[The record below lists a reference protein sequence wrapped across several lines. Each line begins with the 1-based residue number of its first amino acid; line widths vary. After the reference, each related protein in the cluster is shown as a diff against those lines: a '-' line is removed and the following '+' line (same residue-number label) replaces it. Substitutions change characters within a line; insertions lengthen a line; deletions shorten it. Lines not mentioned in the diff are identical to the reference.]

1 VQIRS
6 DIKPLFAKF
15 AKDQELGHNV
25 AYEHPTIS
33 QLAGYLV
40 ACSKGEVIKNN
51 DSAAMISR
59 IEACVDR
66 WTATL
71 PERPVSV
78 AAVPEKKVLAITGG
92 TGSLGVHL
100 LRNLLERDDVVKV
113 YCLHRGPSNV
123 AMQKQTQLFRDR
135 SLPVELLIN
144 SPKVVFVQVDL
155 SQSDLGL
162 SSEKYDEVQF
172 QPFFSNA
179 WTDWYCRSWA
189 R

>member
-25 AYEHPTIS
+25 AYEYPTIS

-51 DSAAMISR
+51 NSAAMISR
-59 IEACVDR
+59 IQACIDR
-66 WTATL
+66 WTETL
-71 PERPVSV
+71 PERQASV
-78 AAVPEKKVLAITGG
+78 AAVPEEKVLAITGG

-123 AMQKQTQLFRDR
+123 ARKKQTQLFQDR
-135 SLPVELLIN
+135 SLPVELLN
-144 SPKVVFVQVDL
+144 STKVVFVQVDL

-162 SSEKYDEVQF
+162 STEKYDEVDLF
-172 QPFFSNA
+172 LTFGLALSLMG
-179 WTDWYCRSWA
+179 
-189 R
+189 

>member
-1 VQIRS
+1 MQIRS

-40 ACSKGEVIKNN
+40 TCSKGEVIKNN
-51 DSAAMISR
+51 DSVAMVSR

-71 PERPVSV
+71 SERPASAV
-78 AAVPEKKVLAITGG
+78 AVPEKKVLAITGG

-100 LRNLLERDDVVKV
+100 LRNLLERDDVAKV

-123 AMQKQTQLFRDR
+123 AMEKQTKLFRDR
-135 SLPVELLIN
+135 SLPVERLD
-144 SPKVVFVQVDL
+144 STKVVFVQVDL

-162 SSEKYDEVQF
+162 SSERYDEV
-172 QPFFSNA
+172 
-179 WTDWYCRSWA
+179 
-189 R
+189 